1 MRRIAHKAKSFKDAD
16 DWDVQQYLSMTP
28 DERRKI
34 AMMLKKKV
42 YGKISESIRSGCEV
56 KKITLK

>member
-34 AMMLKKKV
+34 AMILKKRYMGRFLKASDPV
-42 YGKISESIRSGCEV
+42 V
-56 KKITLK
+56 KLKKLL